1 MILKKE
7 NIFINQSFEN
17 KDSVFDFLSIIFVT
31 NRATTVEY
39 KESMIKR
46 DLDSSVA
53 IGNYLALVH
62 GDFQGQKYILEN
74 SIIFIH
80 LKDDLIWDNQP
91 IRFVIGLALN
101 NKDQMGYIEK
111 IGLAF
116 FDIDNVNKL
125 LNKANLTKDDVIEF
139 LQ

>member
-31 NRATTVEY
+31 NRATTIEY

-101 NKDQMGYIEK
+101 NKDQMEYIEK